1 MDGLDTHW
9 DILSVPTKAEGL
21 YRIWDNGQPTLLY
34 VGEGKIG
41 NRVGAHLKSKPN
53 HPQGE
58 LIASAALSDVS
69 YVIGPDWHRHQRLEL
84 RERPH
89 RISRACPWSTTKRAV
104 LKLPLPNP
112 NIRPGVLFNH
122 LGEVV
127 VGDGLELAMDLGAEL
142 KPVHPGARQPVQP
155 IPEPRIAA
163 AIVKAVVYIQL
174 AFIDVLAPVM
184 RHQAIAHHHR
194 APRRRPPA
202 KGHQDVGHPQRQ
214 HRRSGLKLNRFKIG
228 HRPHLHRL
236 PMDTTPTAVHT
247 LVQRSDR
254 FDVRE
259 LGWAGGTGYIKW
271 IN

>member
-1 MDGLDTHW
+1 MAWSWPWT
-9 DILSVPTKAEGL
+9 SARSSCVASPPT
-21 YRIWDNGQPTLLY
+21 
-34 VGEGKIG
+34 
-41 NRVGAHLKSKPN
+41 
-53 HPQGE
+53 
-58 LIASAALSDVS
+58 
-69 YVIGPDWHRHQRLEL
+69 
-84 RERPH
+84 
-89 RISRACPWSTTKRAV
+89 
-104 LKLPLPNP
+104 
-112 NIRPGVLFNH
+112 
-122 LGEVV
+122 
-127 VGDGLELAMDLGAEL
+127 
-142 KPVHPGARQPVQP
+142 GARQPVQP
-155 IPEPRIAA
+155 IPEARIAA

-254 FDVRE
+254 FEVH
-259 LGWAGGTGYIKW
+259 YIKW
-271 IN
+271 ISLNIFQNQKISKRSERCTIGLMCRCRRSGSRRCGDLPNSG